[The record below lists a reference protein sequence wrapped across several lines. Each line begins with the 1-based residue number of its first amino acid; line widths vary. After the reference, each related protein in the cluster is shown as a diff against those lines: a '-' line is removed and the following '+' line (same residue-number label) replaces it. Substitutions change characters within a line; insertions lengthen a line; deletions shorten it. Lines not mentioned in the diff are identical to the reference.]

1 MLEVGNGGLTHEEEK
16 THFALWAFAKAPL
29 IIGCDL
35 SVAPQSSIDILK
47 NEQLIA
53 VNQDPEST
61 QATCFIGCSHWDTF
75 MRKPQV
81 YATKVTGGHTVALIV
96 NWREHAHH
104 DFEFR
109 LQELGVVAK
118 AD

>member
-1 MLEVGNGGLTHEEEK
+1 M
-16 THFALWAFAKAPL
+16 
-29 IIGCDL
+29 
-35 SVAPQSSIDILK
+35 

-61 QATCFIGCSHWDTF
+61 QATCFIGCDGWDTF
-75 MRKPQV
+75 WRRPQV
-81 YATKVTGGHTVALIV
+81 YANKVSGGHTVALIV

-109 LQELGVVAK
+109 PADIGVEMKV
-118 AD
+118 D